1 MASFSPHL
9 RDLLTQA
16 QDKSTAKVTELYCT
30 ADEVNANIYCVF
42 KSFPVLY
49 AMLLTLLPTYV
60 VNPDSYFDPSSL
72 KKINKMNV
80 FQLSPSVSTFIHSVP
95 FQPDTDNRSNFSS
108 DKAFHIF
115 KKQRYIS
122 AFVHF
127 IEVNC
132 FKLQTQCC
140 LSIDTV

>member
-72 KKINKMNV
+72 KK
-80 FQLSPSVSTFIHSVP
+80 
-95 FQPDTDNRSNFSS
+95 
-108 DKAFHIF
+108 
-115 KKQRYIS
+115 KKNECIS
-122 AFVHF
+122 ALSFSVHF
-127 IEVNC
+127 HPLGP
-132 FKLQTQCC
+132 FPT
-140 LSIDTV
+140 

>member
-1 MASFSPHL
+1 
-9 RDLLTQA
+9 
-16 QDKSTAKVTELYCT
+16 
-30 ADEVNANIYCVF
+30 
-42 KSFPVLY
+42 
-49 AMLLTLLPTYV
+49 MLLIQILILTHLH
-60 VNPDSYFDPSSL
+60 L
-72 KKINKMNV
+72 KKNKMNV

-140 LSIDTV
+140 LLIDTVWNIIVG

>member
-1 MASFSPHL
+1 
-9 RDLLTQA
+9 
-16 QDKSTAKVTELYCT
+16 
-30 ADEVNANIYCVF
+30 
-42 KSFPVLY
+42 
-49 AMLLTLLPTYV
+49 MLLIQILILSHLHLNT
-60 VNPDSYFDPSSL
+60 FF
-72 KKINKMNV
+72 IF

-95 FQPDTDNRSNFSS
+95 FQPDTDNRSNFGS

-132 FKLQTQCC
+132 FKLQMECC
-140 LSIDTV
+140 LSIDTVWNFIVG